1 MDNGLSNDEFGDESW
16 GDDPL
21 NFQARRSVDIS
32 NATSEGSDYSPVQLA
47 MIRRRI
53 STHSAPLPRGVA
65 DIQWQAPESTG
76 LQHSSPIFQTET
88 DNRGTL
94 RVSKKGFE
102 SDNCHF
108 RSWQEDNGV
117 AATFASKR
125 VTKVV
130 DGHRMTVA
138 IGRGRLDST
147 PKTKR
152 RSSADD
158 TVPTATS
165 EPVEGDPDIERLRS
179 LRRCSSE
186 GEESRLDSDAEVE
199 ERGAAGTSSSSVD
212 ASNPRE
218 MPSTPQRP
226 VDGVASSHA
235 REPRPG
241 RWLSSTKVCD
251 SLDAT
256 APPFFVRA
264 FVTAVTMTLF

>member
-1 MDNGLSNDEFGDESW
+1 MDNGLSNDGFGDESW

-21 NFQARRSVDIS
+21 NFQTRRSVDIS
-32 NATSEGSDYSPVQLA
+32 DATSEGSDYSPEQLA
-47 MIRRRI
+47 MIGRRI

-65 DIQWQAPESTG
+65 DIRWQAPESTG

-88 DNRGTL
+88 DDRGTL
-94 RVSKKGFE
+94 RVSKKGLE

-117 AATFASKR
+117 ATTFASKR

-138 IGRGRLDST
+138 IGRGRLNST
-147 PKTKR
+147 PKTTR

-158 TVPTATS
+158 AVPTATS
-165 EPVEGDPDIERLRS
+165 EPEEGDPDIERLRS

-212 ASNPRE
+212 ASNPRK

-241 RWLSSTKVCD
+241 RRLSSTKVCD

-264 FVTAVTMTLF
+264 FVTAVTMTLC